1 MDLAI
6 VGAGTMGAGIA
17 QVAVQHGLSVVLYD
31 AAPEELERGV
41 ARVYAGLGG
50 LLERRR
56 ITASEHD
63 AALGRLSMAPSL
75 DDLASAPFVI
85 EAVPEDLDLKRTV
98 FERLDAVCAPT
109 AILASNTSSISITR
123 IAAAT
128 THPARVVGMHFFNPV
143 YALRLVEVVAGHLTT
158 DETVRAV
165 EVLVA
170 RLGKTPVRAKDT
182 PGFIVNRV
190 ARPFY
195 GEALRILAEG
205 VPVETID
212 RVMRAGAGF
221 PMGPFELMDL
231 IGLDV
236 NFAVTTSIYAA
247 FFGEPRYRPH
257 PIQDRM
263 VAAGTLGKK
272 TGRGF
277 YRYDENGAKIGEDD
291 AQR

>member
-17 QVAVQHGLSVVLYD
+17 QIAVQRGLSVMLYD
-31 AAPEELERGV
+31 AVPEGLERGV
-41 ARVYAGLGG
+41 ARVYDGLGRV
-50 LLERRR
+50 LERRR
-56 ITASEHD
+56 ITVSEHD
-63 AALGRLSMAPSL
+63 AALTRLSTAASL
-75 DDLASAPFVI
+75 DDLAAAPFVI
-85 EAVPEDLDLKRTV
+85 EAAPEDLDLKRAI
-98 FERLDAVCAPT
+98 FETLGAVCAPT
-109 AILASNTSSISITR
+109 AILASNTSSISVTR
-123 IAAAT
+123 IAAAAA
-128 THPARVVGMHFFNPV
+128 HPERVVGMHFFNPV
-143 YALRLVEVVAGHLTT
+143 YALKLVEVVAGHLTA
-158 DETVRAV
+158 DETVVAV
-165 EVLVA
+165 EALA
-170 RLGKTPVRAKDT
+170 SRLDKTPVRVKDT

-212 RVMRAGAGF
+212 SVMRAGGGF

-231 IGLDV
+231 ISIDV
-236 NFAVTTSIYAA
+236 NFAVTRSVYDA

-277 YRYDENGAKIGEDD
+277 YRYDEGGAKIGGDD